1 MKLIWDSQ
9 FRLADADSLYSVTQL
24 LLSGH
29 FPHFFISRDDMT
41 TVGVLIGYTVNR
53 AHRQGGSPPVDVHR
67 HG

>member
-53 AHRQGGSPPVDVHR
+53 AHCQ
-67 HG
+67 